1 MGLDYHKT
9 IKDNK
14 SKRVVGNIGG
24 MTDASTRNAA
34 QLTLNFQ
41 HLQKHFVL
49 QKERT
54 KISTLKKNRHIFFVA
69 FQDQSPSHT
78 MVMVTSILA
87 TLKLMPK
94 IKWTG

>member
-49 QKERT
+49 QKREN
-54 KISTLKKNRHIFFVA
+54 KNFNLEKKSSHFFVA